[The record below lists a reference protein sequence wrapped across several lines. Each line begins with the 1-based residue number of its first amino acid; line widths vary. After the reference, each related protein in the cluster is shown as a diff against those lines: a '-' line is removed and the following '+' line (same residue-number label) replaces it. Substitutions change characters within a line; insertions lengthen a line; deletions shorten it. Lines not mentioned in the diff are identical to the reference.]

1 MEKDHID
8 RFLEKLAELPGLDLE
23 VEGIVDRVNG
33 IARRVK
39 RELESTLSEFDLTHG
54 EWHVLGKL
62 RLGADPHRM
71 SPGEL
76 AEALE
81 LSSGAMT
88 NRIDRLEAAG
98 FVRRSPDPNDRRGVQ
113 VELTAEGLQIYEQ
126 TVSAQ
131 ARKEALIAGALT
143 KAEQRQLNDL
153 LRKIMLELEQRE
165 GWVRGK
171 AKEKPTA

>member
-8 RFLEKLAELPGLDLE
+8 RFLEKLTSLPGLDME

-39 RELESTLSEFDLTHG
+39 RELDATLSEFDLTHG
-54 EWHVLGKL
+54 EWHLLAKL
-62 RLGADPHRM
+62 RLGGEPHRL

-88 NRIDRLEAAG
+88 NRIDRLEEAG
-98 FVRRSPDPNDRRGVQ
+98 FVRRSPDPKDRRGIH
-113 VELTAEGLQIYEQ
+113 VELTDEGRQIYEQ
-126 TVSAQ
+126 SVS
-131 ARKEALIAGALT
+131 
-143 KAEQRQLNDL
+143 
-153 LRKIMLELEQRE
+153 
-165 GWVRGK
+165 
-171 AKEKPTA
+171 